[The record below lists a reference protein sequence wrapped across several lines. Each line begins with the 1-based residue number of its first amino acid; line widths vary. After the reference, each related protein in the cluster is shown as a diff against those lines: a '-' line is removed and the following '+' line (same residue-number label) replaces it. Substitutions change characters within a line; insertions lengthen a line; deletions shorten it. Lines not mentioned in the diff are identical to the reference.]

1 MMMRISK
8 AGDNPET
15 IIDSAVER
23 PLLSLHG
30 AIDIESFWKA
40 VQGVIEA
47 VLPGCFVGMTLQHNP
62 ILPMIARWTRP
73 ISDGSFNSK
82 PLQVYIAAHPRSKF
96 VRASDVF
103 PRRSE
108 LMKSTFYRK
117 FMVPQRCLYALGLF
131 LWSGQRLI
139 GVIVMMRTAEQGD
152 LDEPEMKLL
161 QHLYPH
167 FQTALRRL
175 GSLEREHSAR
185 AAFEEFLRRL
195 PLPTILL
202 RWNLKLAYQNQAA
215 REFCALWERGP
226 KMARLMN
233 ANAVLPSEILDGC
246 RALKHRWEQSS
257 SPNALQPGLEQK
269 LVHHPKRPY
278 LRATLSLKQL
288 SSAGVARPHFLIECE
303 ELRRGTEPQH
313 EPSGARLPHLVRLTG
328 REQQLARLVCDGR
341 SNQEIADDAGLSLQM
356 VKKHLYAIFRKLEV
370 TSRSQLMA
378 LMQ

>member
-1 MMMRISK
+1 MKRISK
-8 AGDNPET
+8 ADDNRET
-15 IIDSAVER
+15 IIDSAVEK

-30 AIDIESFWKA
+30 TIDIESFWKA
-40 VQGVIEA
+40 VQRVIEA
-47 VLPGCFVGMTLQHNP
+47 ALPGCFVGMTLQHNP

-82 PLQVYIAAHPRSKF
+82 PLEAYLAAHPRSKF

-108 LMKSTFYRK
+108 LMKSTFYRQY
-117 FMVPQRCLYALGLF
+117 MAPQKCLYALGLF
-131 LWSGQRLI
+131 FWSGQRLI
-139 GVIVMMRTAEQGD
+139 GVIVIMRTAEQGD
-152 LDEPEMKLL
+152 LDQTEMKLL

-185 AAFEEFLRRL
+185 AAFEEFLRLL

-226 KMARLMN
+226 RMARLMN
-233 ANAVLPSEILDGC
+233 AHAALPSEILDGC

-257 SPNALQPGLEQK
+257 RLNVPQPGLEQK
-269 LVHHPKRPY
+269 VVHHPKRPY

-288 SSAGVARPHFLIECE
+288 SSAGVDRPHFLIECE
-303 ELRRGTEPQH
+303 ELRRGTEPQP
-313 EPSGARLPHLVRLTG
+313 EPSGAHLPHLVRLTG

>member
-1 MMMRISK
+1 MMRISK

-139 GVIVMMRTAEQGD
+139 GVIVIMRTAEQGD

-246 RALKHRWEQSS
+246 PPPETTVSEGDAEPETAQLGWRGSTPFPQRVRRIASRYGATARAQRRASAAFGPAHRARATTGPTGLRRAQ
-257 SPNALQPGLEQK
+257 QPGD
-269 LVHHPKRPY
+269 
-278 LRATLSLKQL
+278 
-288 SSAGVARPHFLIECE
+288 
-303 ELRRGTEPQH
+303 RR
-313 EPSGARLPHLVRLTG
+313 
-328 REQQLARLVCDGR
+328 
-341 SNQEIADDAGLSLQM
+341 
-356 VKKHLYAIFRKLEV
+356 
-370 TSRSQLMA
+370 
-378 LMQ
+378 

>member
-1 MMMRISK
+1 MKRISK
-8 AGDNPET
+8 ADDNRET
-15 IIDSAVER
+15 IIDSAVEK

-30 AIDIESFWKA
+30 TIDIESFWKA
-40 VQGVIEA
+40 VQRVIEA
-47 VLPGCFVGMTLQHNP
+47 ALPGCFVGMTLQHNP

-82 PLQVYIAAHPRSKF
+82 PLEAYLAAHPRSKF
-96 VRASDVF
+96 VRDSDVF

-108 LMKSTFYRK
+108 LMKSTFYRQY
-117 FMVPQRCLYALGLF
+117 MVPQKCLYALGLF
-131 LWSGQRLI
+131 FWSGQRLI
-139 GVIVMMRTAEQGD
+139 CVIVIMRTAKHGD
-152 LDEPEMKLL
+152 FDEPKLKLL
-161 QHLYPH
+161 QHLYPQ

-175 GSLEREHSAR
+175 GSLERERSAR

-202 RWNLKLAYQNQAA
+202 RWNLKPAYQNQAA

-226 KMARLMN
+226 RMARLMK
-233 ANAVLPSEILDGC
+233 ANAALPSEILDGC
-246 RALKHRWEQSS
+246 RALKQRWEQSS
-257 SPNALQPGLEQK
+257 RLNAPQPGLEQK
-269 LVHHPKRPY
+269 VVHHPKRPY

-288 SSAGVARPHFLIECE
+288 CSAGVVRPHFLIECE
-303 ELRRGTEPQH
+303 ELRRGTGPLP

-341 SNQEIADDAGLSLQM
+341 SNKEIADDAGLSLQM

-370 TSRSQLMA
+370 TSRSRLMT

>member
-1 MMMRISK
+1 MMKRISK
-8 AGDNPET
+8 ADDNRET
-15 IIDSAVER
+15 IIDSAVEK

-30 AIDIESFWKA
+30 TIDIESFWKA
-40 VQGVIEA
+40 VQRVIEA
-47 VLPGCFVGMTLQHNP
+47 ALPGCFVGMTLQHNP

-82 PLQVYIAAHPRSKF
+82 PLEAYLAAHPRSKF

-108 LMKSTFYRK
+108 LMKSTFYRQY
-117 FMVPQRCLYALGLF
+117 MAPQKCLYALGLF
-131 LWSGQRLI
+131 FWSGQRLI
-139 GVIVMMRTAEQGD
+139 GVIVIMRTAEQGD
-152 LDEPEMKLL
+152 LAQTEMKLL

-185 AAFEEFLRRL
+185 AAFEEFLRLL

-226 KMARLMN
+226 RMARLMN
-233 ANAVLPSEILDGC
+233 AHAALPSEILDGC

-257 SPNALQPGLEQK
+257 RPNAPQPGFEQK
-269 LVHHPKRPY
+269 LVHHPKPAVSEGDAEPETAQLGWRGSTPFPHRVRRIGSRHGATEPAERRASAAFGPAHRA
-278 LRATLSLKQL
+278 RATTGP
-288 SSAGVARPHFLIECE
+288 AG
-303 ELRRGTEPQH
+303 LRR
-313 EPSGARLPHLVRLTG
+313 A
-328 REQQLARLVCDGR
+328 QQPGDRR
-341 SNQEIADDAGLSLQM
+341 
-356 VKKHLYAIFRKLEV
+356 
-370 TSRSQLMA
+370 
-378 LMQ
+378 

>member
-1 MMMRISK
+1 MMKRISK
-8 AGDNPET
+8 ADDNRET
-15 IIDSAVER
+15 IIDSAVEK

-30 AIDIESFWKA
+30 TIDIESFWKA
-40 VQGVIEA
+40 VQRVIEA
-47 VLPGCFVGMTLQHNP
+47 ALPGCFVGMTLQHNP

-82 PLQVYIAAHPRSKF
+82 PLEAYLAAHPRSKF

-108 LMKSTFYRK
+108 LMKSSFYRQY
-117 FMVPQRCLYALGLF
+117 MVPQKCLYALGLF
-131 LWSGQRLI
+131 FWSGQRLI
-139 GVIVMMRTAEQGD
+139 CVIVIMRTAKQGD
-152 LDEPEMKLL
+152 LEPKMKLL
-161 QHLYPH
+161 QHLYPQ

-202 RWNLKLAYQNQAA
+202 RWNLKPAYQNQAA

-226 KMARLMN
+226 RMARLMK
-233 ANAVLPSEILDGC
+233 ANAALPSEILDGC
-246 RALKHRWEQSS
+246 RALKQRWEQSS
-257 SPNALQPGLEQK
+257 RLNAPQPRLEQK
-269 LVHHPKRPY
+269 VVHHPKRPY

-288 SSAGVARPHFLIECE
+288 SSAGVDRPHFLIECE
-303 ELRRGTEPQH
+303 ELRRGTEPLP

-370 TSRSQLMA
+370 TSRSRLMA